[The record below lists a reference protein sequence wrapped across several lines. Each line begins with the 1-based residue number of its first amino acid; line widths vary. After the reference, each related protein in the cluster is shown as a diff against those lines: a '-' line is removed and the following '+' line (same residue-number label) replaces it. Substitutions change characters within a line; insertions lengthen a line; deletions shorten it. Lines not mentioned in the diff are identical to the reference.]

1 MGTAASA
8 ESSFDLNA
16 SAAEETERE
25 SEREPGR
32 TPELRVWR
40 LLVGIRQEPEKRKG
54 EAGEEQRG
62 SLRGKYSGR
71 SEKPPGFQSLPNDRF
86 IQNS

>member
-40 LLVGIRQEPEKRKG
+40 MLVSIRQEPEKKERRGRKRTEG
-54 EAGEEQRG
+54 EFRRKIQW
-62 SLRGKYSGR
+62 SLRETTR
-71 SEKPPGFQSLPNDRF
+71 SLPNDRF